1 MKVRMILAVVAALA
15 AAALTAASAQA
26 APTVLEGELAGAP
39 YKIVVPE
46 AWNGTLV
53 VLAHGYRDPADTRAA
68 MDASYTAL
76 ADGLAG
82 LGYAVAGT
90 AYRSNGWAVKDGIH
104 DVTALRSFFNGA
116 VGNPDTALLVGHSLG
131 SVVTAS
137 LAERANGLFDGYL
150 PACAVVA
157 GASRAW
163 DGGGAHLLAY
173 DVAFGMPAA
182 WGSVADVS
190 DTLDFNT
197 QVFGTLLADTLDP
210 QYFAKTEFIRL
221 VAETAGPDSPL
232 PPGWLPGGLFTNMY
246 FITQARAE
254 LERRAGGAFVQN
266 LTHTYTLS
274 PGERAYLAAVGL
286 APAQIDA
293 MLAAMNGTD
302 YGAEPN
308 ARNYVSQYADFT
320 GKLKDPVL
328 TLHTT
333 IDTLVPPAHESA
345 YRQTVAAAGRSD
357 LLAQAYVSRAGHC
370 NFTPEQTVIAITT
383 LEAWAKGGPKPTAFP
398 TAFGFMPPSYAP
410 PAWPQP

>member
-1 MKVRMILAVVAALA
+1 MKVRILAAVAALSVAGIA
-15 AAALTAASAQA
+15 AATAHAQ
-26 APTVLEGELAGAP
+26 PTVLQGDLAGAP
-39 YKIVVPE
+39 YEIVVPE

-53 VLAHGYRDPADTRAA
+53 VLAHGYRDVDDTRAA

-76 ADGLAG
+76 AHGLAG

-104 DVTALRSFFNGA
+104 DITALRSFFNGA
-116 VGNPDTALLVGHSLG
+116 VGNPDTALLVGHSMG
-131 SVVTAS
+131 SVVTAA

-163 DGGGAHLLAY
+163 DGAGAHLLAY
-173 DVAFGMPAA
+173 DAAFGMPPS
-182 WGSVADVS
+182 WGTVADVS
-190 DTLDFNT
+190 DTLDFGA
-197 QVFGTLLADTLDP
+197 QVFGKLLADTLDP

-221 VAETAGPDSPL
+221 VVEVAGPDSPL
-232 PPGWLPGGLFTNMY
+232 PPGWLPGGFFTNMY
-246 FITQARAE
+246 FITDARAE

-274 PGERAYLAAVGL
+274 PGERAYLTAVGL

-302 YGAEPN
+302 YGVTDRR
-308 ARNYVSQYADFT
+308 ARNYVGHYADFS
-320 GKLKDPVL
+320 GKLTDPVL

-333 IDTLVPPAHESA
+333 VDTLVPTAHESA
-345 YRQTVAAAGRSD
+345 YRQTIEAAGKSD
-357 LLAQAYVSRAGHC
+357 LLAQAYVDRAGHC
-370 NFTPEQTVIAITT
+370 NFTSEQTVTAILM
-383 LEAWAKGGPKPTAFP
+383 LESWAKGGPKPTAFP
-398 TAFGFMPPSYAP
+398 SALGFMPPSYAP